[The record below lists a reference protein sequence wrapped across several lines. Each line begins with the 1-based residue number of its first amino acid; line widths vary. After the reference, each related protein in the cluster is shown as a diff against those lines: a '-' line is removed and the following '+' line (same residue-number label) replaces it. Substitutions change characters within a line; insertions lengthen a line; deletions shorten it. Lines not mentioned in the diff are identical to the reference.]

1 MLCDQPL
8 IYRPSKTYYSFSVQ
22 VSDGASASVPA
33 LATVTVNV
41 EDINNNAPV
50 FIRPTMSARFSKS
63 APVGFAVATVAAT
76 DAADSGINANF
87 K

>member
-22 VSDGASASVPA
+22 VSDGAPLPA
-33 LATVTVNV
+33 VATVTVNV

-50 FIRPTMSARFSKS
+50 FIPPTMSARFSKS
-63 APVGFAVATVAAT
+63 APVGFAVATVAAA

>member
-22 VSDGASASVPA
+22 VSDGASVRD

-87 K
+87 T

>member
-8 IYRPSKTYYSFSVQ
+8 IYRPSKTYYSFSVR
-22 VSDGASASVPA
+22 VSDGPSVPA
-33 LATVTVNV
+33 VATVTVNV